1 MVNGPLSLPAFIIIS
16 TICLQYDGS
25 FGRASLLKT
34 FNLADAEPFH
44 YIAIGSDNG
53 LRSCLECAT
62 LLVGKMRDLQGFGC
76 GEHGS
81 CFYLPRCLYL
91 RNSSRAMS
99 GNSVQ
104 KLYVKSGLQT
114 KSRNLTNLA
123 LGQSNML
130 SQNL

>member
-34 FNLADAEPFH
+34 FKLADAEPFH
-44 YIAIGSDNG
+44 YMAIGSDNG
-53 LRSCLECAT
+53 LRSAT

-76 GEHGS
+76 EEHGS
-81 CFYLPRCLYL
+81 CFYLPRCLYF
-91 RNSSRAMS
+91 RNVSQARS
-99 GNSVQ
+99 GNSVH

-114 KSRNLTNLA
+114 KSRNLTN
-123 LGQSNML
+123 
-130 SQNL
+130 